1 MKPGG
6 GEGDP
11 SPFADEYWNQQL
23 LHRGLSVDEREL
35 VHQVGLETKAFLADA
50 RLWDLERKA
59 EFEKKG

>member
-1 MKPGG
+1 M
-6 GEGDP
+6 